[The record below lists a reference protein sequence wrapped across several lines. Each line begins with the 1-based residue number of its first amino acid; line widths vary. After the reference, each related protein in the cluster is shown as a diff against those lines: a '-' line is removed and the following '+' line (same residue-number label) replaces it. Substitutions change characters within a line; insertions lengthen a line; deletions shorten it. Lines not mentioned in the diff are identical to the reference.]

1 MPILDIQQRDR
12 ELGRIRIGAKA
23 DGGKRPVKLEKFRF
37 TSADRSLIE
46 TIATLYGGTAA
57 PWSNDGKSEFE
68 VYTTADR
75 VPILLPPEP
84 ISQWYELWSGG
95 GCQRRCDGRVNVL
108 KDTACACP
116 SDPIDRSQAAAFGKA
131 CKPTTRLNVVLA
143 DVEGVGVW
151 RLESHGYHAASKLPK
166 LAQFLSQAAQQGVY
180 LPAVLGLEKRSV
192 KRPGE
197 GRKEWVEPF
206 IHMEATPR
214 ALMSGGVSVAGPAA
228 VTQPQR
234 AALTAGGETKNYR
247 VLLEQAETVDAV
259 RELWRQAKSDGA
271 MNPELEAQMA
281 ARSADLAPV
290 PDPVGNASADSEP
303 EEAEIVGEDFDE
315 SDEVWFQIVENAPD
329 GWGDDDLQKAFAGR
343 NNGEL
348 PASASVQALR
358 DFLAWLKDGAR

>member
-1 MPILDIQQRDR
+1 MPILDIAQRDR

-46 TIATLYGGTAA
+46 AIAKLYGGTAA
-57 PWSNDGKSEFE
+57 PWNNDGKSEFE

-84 ISQWYELWSGG
+84 INQWYEMWSGG
-95 GCQRRCDGRVNVL
+95 GCQRRCDGRINVL
-108 KDTACACP
+108 KDSPCVCP

-234 AALTAGGETKNYR
+234 AALTAGNKTTNYKA
-247 VLLEQAETVDAV
+247 LLEQAKTVDAV
-259 RELWRQAKSDGA
+259 RELWWQAKNAGD
-271 MNPELEAQMA
+271 MNPELESLMA
-281 ARSADLAPV
+281 ARSADLAPT
-290 PDPVGNASADSEP
+290 PQLVGNAPAESEP
-303 EEAEIVGEDFDE
+303 AEAEIVGEDFSE
-315 SDEVWFQIVENAPD
+315 SDDVWFKCMEHAPD
-329 GWGDDDLQKAFAGR
+329 GWSDSQLNAEFARR
-343 NNGEL
+343 NGGEL
-348 PASASVQALR
+348 PATASVEALR
-358 DFLAWLKDGAR
+358 DFLEWLKDGAR

>member
-1 MPILDIQQRDR
+1 
-12 ELGRIRIGAKA
+12 
-23 DGGKRPVKLEKFRF
+23 
-37 TSADRSLIE
+37 
-46 TIATLYGGTAA
+46 
-57 PWSNDGKSEFE
+57 
-68 VYTTADR
+68 
-75 VPILLPPEP
+75 
-84 ISQWYELWSGG
+84 
-95 GCQRRCDGRVNVL
+95 
-108 KDTACACP
+108 
-116 SDPIDRSQAAAFGKA
+116 
-131 CKPTTRLNVVLA
+131 
-143 DVEGVGVW
+143 
-151 RLESHGYHAASKLPK
+151 
-166 LAQFLSQAAQQGVY
+166 
-180 LPAVLGLEKRSV
+180 VLGLEKRSV

-234 AALTAGGETKNYR
+234 AALTAGGETKNYK

-281 ARSADLAPV
+281 ARSADLAPA
-290 PDPVGNASADSEP
+290 PGPVGNASADSEP

-329 GWGDDDLQKAFAGR
+329 GWGDNDLQKAFAGR